1 MSGLTFAQLQALGF
15 SNNTRGVFLKN
26 DDRSPAFAKT
36 GANTLAL
43 KAGTAASVAGR
54 LRTFAADTNVVM
66 PALTP
71 GTDYAIYLCADG
83 TVRAD
88 ASATAPAGYTTANS
102 RKLGGFHYGLVPV
115 GETLAGGQ
123 FNTAGSVTTGGMVWT
138 QPDVDALAGI
148 NAHSL
153 WDLRWRPICDPR
165 GMVCVAG
172 NFWADIYLCNTD
184 VDANG
189 TSRFNQP
196 IASGTVLPKVPAAFG
211 GNGTLTYGNCN
222 WWTATELAGAAGK
235 SLLSEAEFVQAA
247 FGVTEALALGGASS
261 TPPATV
267 REPRFTSK
275 WGLEQAS
282 GHVWIWGQDAN
293 YGGDGVWTY
302 SGTAST
308 IGRGQVFRQG
318 SVGVVRV
325 RLGGSRS
332 LGSICGSRASA
343 WHGAPWDSSWGFGL
357 RARCDH
363 LALA

>member
-26 DDRSPAFAKT
+26 DDRSPAFVKT

-88 ASATAPAGYTTANS
+88 VSATAPAGYTTANS

-222 WWTATELAGAAGK
+222 WWTAAELAGAAGK

-247 FGVTEALALGGASS
+247 FGVTEAVALGGAAS

-302 SGTAST
+302 SGAAST

-325 RLGGSRS
+325 RLGGARDN
-332 LGSICGSRASA
+332 GSICGSRASN
-343 WHGAPWDSSWGFGL
+343 WSGAPWNSLWNIGL

>member
-1 MSGLTFAQLQALGF
+1 
-15 SNNTRGVFLKN
+15 
-26 DDRSPAFAKT
+26 
-36 GANTLAL
+36 
-43 KAGTAASVAGR
+43 
-54 LRTFAADTNVVM
+54 
-66 PALTP
+66 
-71 GTDYAIYLCADG
+71 
-83 TVRAD
+83 
-88 ASATAPAGYTTANS
+88 
-102 RKLGGFHYGLVPV
+102 
-115 GETLAGGQ
+115 
-123 FNTAGSVTTGGMVWT
+123 
-138 QPDVDALAGI
+138 
-148 NAHSL
+148 
-153 WDLRWRPICDPR
+153 
-165 GMVCVAG
+165 VAG

-247 FGVTEALALGGASS
+247 FGVTEAVALGGASS

-325 RLGGSRS
+325 RLGGARS
-332 LGSICGSRASA
+332 LGSVCGSRASD
-343 WHGAPWDSSWGFGL
+343 WRSAPWASDWAIGL

>member
-1 MSGLTFAQLQALGF
+1 MSGLTFSQLQALGF
-15 SNNTRGVFLKN
+15 SNNTRGVFLKT
-26 DDRSPAFAKT
+26 DDRSPAWVKT
-36 GANTLAL
+36 GGNTLAV

-54 LRTFAADTNVVM
+54 LRSFAEQTNVVM

-88 ASATAPAGYTTANS
+88 ANTTAPTGYTTANS

-138 QPDVDALAGI
+138 QADVNALAGI

-153 WDLRWRPICDPR
+153 WDLRWRPTCDPR

-184 VDANG
+184 VDVNG

-211 GNGTLTYGNCN
+211 GNGATAYANCN
-222 WWTATELAGAAGK
+222 WWTAVELAGAAGK
-235 SLLSEAEFVQAA
+235 SLFSESEFVQAA
-247 FGVTEALALGGASS
+247 FGVTEGVALGGASS

-282 GHVWIWGQDAN
+282 GHVRIWGQDAG
-293 YGGDGVWTY
+293 YRGDGVWTH
-302 SGTAST
+302 SGISAT
-308 IGRGQVFRQG
+308 GRGQVTRQG
-318 SVGVVRV
+318 SVGQVRV
-325 RLGGSRS
+325 LLGGSRS
-332 LGSICGSRASA
+332 DGSVCGSRASV
-343 WHGAPWDSSWGFGL
+343 WHSAPWSSYWGGGL
-357 RARCDH
+357 RARCNL